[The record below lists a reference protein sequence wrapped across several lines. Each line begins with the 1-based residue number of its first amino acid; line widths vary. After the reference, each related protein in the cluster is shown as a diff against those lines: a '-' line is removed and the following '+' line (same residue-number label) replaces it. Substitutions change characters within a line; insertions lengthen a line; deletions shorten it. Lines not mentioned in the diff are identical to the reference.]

1 MTTPFT
7 TTFPA
12 LGSTAT
18 LVVSDAAVQERA
30 VAMLRSELAAIDLA
44 ASRFRSDSELSR
56 LNRAGGRPAPVSALL
71 FEAIEVALRAAR
83 VSGGLVDP
91 TVGQAL
97 ERIGYD
103 RDFAAVAAAG
113 PAVRIKLQPVPGW
126 KRVRMD
132 RATATVQVPA
142 GVTIDLGATAKALCS
157 DRAARAIASSTGS
170 GVLVSLGGDIAV
182 AGPAPEEGWVV
193 RVSHDHADPP
203 AAGGPTVAIGS
214 GGLATSSTSVRRW
227 IRGGKTMHHL
237 IDPVTGAPAAEYWR
251 TVSVAAGTCVDANI
265 ASCAAIIMGPAAPG
279 WLNARRLPARL
290 VAPGGG
296 VTTVAGW
303 PDEPAR
309 AGASSSR
316 DGR

>member
-1 MTTPFT
+1 
-7 TTFPA
+7 
-12 LGSTAT
+12 
-18 LVVSDAAVQERA
+18 
-30 VAMLRSELAAIDLA
+30 
-44 ASRFRSDSELSR
+44 
-56 LNRAGGRPAPVSALL
+56 
-71 FEAIEVALRAAR
+71 
-83 VSGGLVDP
+83 
-91 TVGQAL
+91 
-97 ERIGYD
+97 
-103 RDFAAVAAAG
+103 
-113 PAVRIKLQPVPGW
+113 
-126 KRVRMD
+126 MD
-132 RATATVQVPA
+132 GATATVQVPA

-203 AAGGPTVAIGS
+203 EIGGPTVTIES

-251 TVSVAAGTCVDANI
+251 TVSVAAGSCVDANI
-265 ASCAAIIMGPAAPG
+265 ASCAAIIMGPAAPE

-303 PDEPAR
+303 PDER
-309 AGASSSR
+309 ALAAASTSG